1 MENSALQSSSSH
13 LALPLEVRVAFTWRT
28 ASRARKRLSLKS
40 VPRSKIEV
48 VLNVRIESTP
58 KTQDGEDYC
67 HTLEHPMQTEN
78 GRAVTG
84 ANN

>member
-1 MENSALQSSSSH
+1 MENSGLQSSSSH
-13 LALPLEVRVAFTWRT
+13 LSIPLEVRVAFACRI